1 MNVWNN
7 KTLYIIINTINIV
20 LSNIIINITIF
31 DIFNTYNNTSLLT
44 IITLT
49 IIIVDIFNTYHETS
63 ILTIIIGIYQSHY
76 HIVLFHIK
84 FDTSVIGLRVVR
96 TIQFMVKGRYRCIEE
111 NNFNNNLFIMI
122 NFEDST
128 LMIVPRL

>member
-1 MNVWNN
+1 M
-7 KTLYIIINTINIV
+7 INTINVI
-20 LSNIIINITIF
+20 LSSIIINITFTIIIN

-76 HIVLFHIK
+76 HIVLFHIE
-84 FDTSVIGLRVVR
+84 FDTRVIGLRIVR
-96 TIQFMVKGRYRCIEE
+96 RI
-111 NNFNNNLFIMI
+111 
-122 NFEDST
+122 
-128 LMIVPRL
+128 